1 MVDRVPK
8 LVFALAW
15 QRNAGP
21 VGDDLAEFFAW
32 LSDRIHVRV
41 VPRSALSYP
50 ELAEMMRG
58 AGADLA
64 WLPPIVYTRLE
75 SEGHVVSIA
84 SHQRAASS
92 RYESVLIVRRDS
104 AISDLEDL
112 RDRRVGW
119 VDRWS
124 AAGYVLP
131 RIALLAR
138 GVDPRELFGE
148 EKFFGSHDSAV
159 HALLAERV
167 DAVAT
172 FARGDDRGNF
182 PEGGW
187 SHAAGADARIRVLV
201 GFGSIPADV
210 TAAHVNTAVSIRE
223 KVAVALASVGAH
235 PQALELAR
243 RIFGIERFRSDE
255 QADYEGLRR
264 ALESAYECGLIE
276 ERVVR

>member
-1 MVDRVPK
+1 MVAPAQK

-21 VGDDLAEFFAW
+21 VGDDLADFFAW
-32 LSDRIHVRV
+32 LSDQIRARV

-58 AGADLA
+58 GGADLA

-75 SEGHVVSIA
+75 TEGHVVSIA

-138 GVDPRELFGE
+138 GVDPRDLFGE

-172 FARGDDRGNF
+172 FARSDDRGNF

-187 SHAAGADARIRVLV
+187 SHAVGADARVRVLA

-210 TAAHVNTAVSIRE
+210 TAAHVN
-223 KVAVALASVGAH
+223 VAVPVRDRVAHALASVGSH

-243 RIFGIERFRSDE
+243 RIFGIDRFRSDE
-255 QADYEGLRR
+255 QADYGDLRR
-264 ALESAYECGLIE
+264 ALESAYQCGLIE

>member
-1 MVDRVPK
+1 
-8 LVFALAW
+8 
-15 QRNAGP
+15 
-21 VGDDLAEFFAW
+21 
-32 LSDRIHVRV
+32 
-41 VPRSALSYP
+41 
-50 ELAEMMRG
+50 
-58 AGADLA
+58 
-64 WLPPIVYTRLE
+64 
-75 SEGHVVSIA
+75 
-84 SHQRAASS
+84 
-92 RYESVLIVRRDS
+92 
-104 AISDLEDL
+104 
-112 RDRRVGW
+112 
-119 VDRWS
+119 
-124 AAGYVLP
+124 LP

-172 FARGDDRGNF
+172 FARSDDRGNF

-187 SHAAGADARIRVLV
+187 SHAVGADARVRVLA

-210 TAAHVNTAVSIRE
+210 TAAHVKVPMPIRE
-223 KVAVALASVGAH
+223 KVAVALASVGSH

-243 RIFGIERFRSDE
+243 RIFGIDRFRSDE
-255 QADYEGLRR
+255 QADYEGLKR

>member
-1 MVDRVPK
+1 MVQSAQK
-8 LVFALAW
+8 LVFALTW

-21 VGDDLAEFFAW
+21 VGDDVADFFSW
-32 LSDRIHVRV
+32 LSQQIGMRV

-58 AGADLA
+58 GGADLA

-75 SEGHVVSIA
+75 AEGHVVSIA
-84 SHQRAASS
+84 SHQRAGSS
-92 RYESVLIVRRDS
+92 RFESVLIVRRDS
-104 AISDLEDL
+104 AIGDLEDL

-148 EKFFGSHDSAV
+148 ERFFGSHDSAV

-172 FARGDDRGNF
+172 FARSDDRGNF

-187 SHAAGADARIRVLV
+187 SHAVGADARVRVLA
-201 GFGSIPADV
+201 GFGSIPSDV
-210 TAAHVNTAVSIRE
+210 TAAHTKVDAVTRE
-223 KVAVALASVGAH
+223 KVGAALAAVASH

-255 QADYEGLRR
+255 LADYEGLRR
-264 ALESAYECGLIE
+264 ALESAFACGLID

>member
-1 MVDRVPK
+1 MTARAHK
-8 LVFALAW
+8 LVFALTW

-21 VGDDLAEFFAW
+21 VGDDLAEFFSW
-32 LSDRIHVRV
+32 LSEQVGARV

-58 AGADLA
+58 GGADLA

-75 SEGHVVSIA
+75 TEGHVVRIA
-84 SHQRAASS
+84 SHQRAGTS
-92 RYESVLIVRRDS
+92 RFESVLIVRRDS
-104 AISDLEDL
+104 AIGDVEDL
-112 RDRRVGW
+112 RDRPVGW

-138 GVDPRELFGE
+138 GVDPRELFRE
-148 EKFFGSHDSAV
+148 ERFFGSHDSAV

-167 DAVAT
+167 DAIAT
-172 FARGDDRGNF
+172 FARSDERGNF

-187 SHAAGADARIRVLV
+187 SHAAGADARVRVLA
-201 GFGSIPADV
+201 GFGSIPSDV
-210 TAAHVNTAVSIRE
+210 TAGHTKLDPAMRE
-223 KVAVALASVGAH
+223 KVGAALTGVGAH

-243 RIFGIERFRSDE
+243 RIFGIERFRADE
-255 QADYEGLRR
+255 PADYEGLKR
-264 ALESAYECGLIE
+264 ALESAYACGLIE

>member
-1 MVDRVPK
+1 MVDGAKK

-32 LSDRIHVRV
+32 LSDQIQVRV

-58 AGADLA
+58 GGADLA

-75 SEGHVVSIA
+75 GEGHVVSIA
-84 SHQRAASS
+84 THQRAGSS
-92 RYESVLIVRRDS
+92 RFESVLIVRRDS
-104 AISDLEDL
+104 AIGDLEDL

-148 EKFFGSHDSAV
+148 ERFFGSHDSAV

-172 FARGDDRGNF
+172 FARVDERGNF

-187 SHAAGADARIRVLV
+187 SHAVGADARVRVLA

-210 TAAHVNTAVSIRE
+210 TAAHTKVDSALRQ
-223 KVAVALASVGAH
+223 KVAVALAAVGSH

-243 RIFGIERFRSDE
+243 RIFGIDRFRSDE
-255 QADYEGLRR
+255 QPDYEGLRR